1 MKKCAVFCSCKDI
14 ETYMKVFQA
23 FWLEDIKYI
32 DIYIIIAALWLNNIL
47 CSLFF
52 LLRWKIRG
60 DSVVSD
66 FSHSV

>member
-1 MKKCAVFCSCKDI
+1 
-14 ETYMKVFQA
+14 MKVFQA

-60 DSVVSD
+60 DSAVSD